1 MRKIRESAEN
11 YLETILVLQQRN
23 GSVRSIDIAAELEFS
38 KPSVSVA
45 MKNLREKGCI
55 TVDGD
60 GIISLT
66 PEGRRIAEGVY
77 ERHILF
83 TQCSSPWGWTRR
95 WPPRTPAASSMS
107 SARRASGP
115 SSATW
120 ASRNKTRKTRP
131 PFGET
136 RAFFEHRKIR
146 SLEQFCAGPSAL
158 EEHEQGD
165 AQGVADHQLA
175 DAH

>member
-83 TQCSSPWGWTRR
+83 TQWLISLGVDPEI
-95 WPPRTPAASSMS
+95 AAEDACRIEHVISEESF
-107 SARRASGP
+107 RAIQRHVGQQ
-115 SSATW
+115 
-120 ASRNKTRKTRP
+120 
-131 PFGET
+131 E
-136 RAFFEHRKIR
+136 
-146 SLEQFCAGPSAL
+146 
-158 EEHEQGD
+158 
-165 AQGVADHQLA
+165 
-175 DAH
+175 